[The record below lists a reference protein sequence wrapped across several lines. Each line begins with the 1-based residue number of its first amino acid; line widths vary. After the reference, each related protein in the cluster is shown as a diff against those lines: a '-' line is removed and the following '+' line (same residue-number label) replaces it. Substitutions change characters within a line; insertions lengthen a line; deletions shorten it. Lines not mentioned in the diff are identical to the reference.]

1 MKRLLVSGAPIQ
13 RRHALLLAAAGI
25 TGCGGG
31 SGSGTDTAALPG
43 TGGTGI
49 YVAGPISGFGSV
61 ILKGIKFDDQ
71 AASDAGRIMVDGAR
85 VASDSLRLGMIASVA
100 GQQLSG
106 QGGQATASSIE
117 VWSIARGRV
126 MQMENGVLTVAG
138 MSIQTDANTVF
149 DGISGLANLR
159 EDMGVVV
166 WGLQAGATGWT
177 ATRLARITDVITTAA
192 TGLVT
197 AREGHLYVN
206 GVRMYGSAVSTLA
219 VGNWVRVQGQ
229 SPDGE
234 GLALESFN
242 VLQGDATGA
251 VADGRL
257 EIEGYATSDL
267 RNGLFQL
274 GQWQVDATA
283 IHPAVTVTVGEHLE
297 LSGTFSNGVLRAQ
310 TLYLDD
316 DSGAKEMEIEAKI
329 ESFTSLGNFVLRG
342 QRCDASGPD
351 VLIPAGVAQRLAQG
365 VKVKVV
371 GSVSGDVLLVQQLEI
386 A

>member
-274 GQWQVDATA
+274 GQWQVDVTA

-297 LSGTFSNGVLRAQ
+297 VSGTFSNGVLRAQ

>member
-297 LSGTFSNGVLRAQ
+297 VSGTFSNGVLRAQ

>member
-1 MKRLLVSGAPIQ
+1 MKRLLVSGVPIQ

-31 SGSGTDTAALPG
+31 SGSVTDTAGLPG

-49 YVAGPISGFGSV
+49 YAAGPISGFGSV

-71 AASDAGRIMVDGAR
+71 AASDAGRIMVDGVR

-100 GQQLSG
+100 GQQFAG

-117 VWSIARGRV
+117 VWSIAQGRV
-126 MQMENGVLTVAG
+126 TLIENGVLTVAG
-138 MSIQTDANTVF
+138 MSVQTDANTVF
-149 DGISGLANLR
+149 DGISGPVNLR

-166 WGLQAGATGWT
+166 WGLQAGTTAWT
-177 ATRLARITDVITTAA
+177 ATRLAQIADVTTTAS

-197 AREGHLYVN
+197 AREGYFYVN
-206 GVRMYGSAVSTLA
+206 GLRMYGTSAAMLTA
-219 VGNWVRVQGQ
+219 GNWVRVQGQ
-229 SPDGE
+229 SADGE
-234 GLALESFN
+234 QLALESFK
-242 VLQGDATGA
+242 VLQGDVTGA

-274 GQWQVDATA
+274 GRWQVDVSA
-283 IHPAVTVTVGEHLE
+283 INPPVTVTVGEHLE
-297 LSGTFSNGVLRAQ
+297 VSGTFSNGVLRAE

-316 DSGAKEMEIEAKI
+316 DSGSKEVEIEAKI
-329 ESFTSLGNFVLRG
+329 ESFTSLANFMLRG
-342 QRCDASGPD
+342 QRCDASGRD
-351 VLIPAGVAQRLAQG
+351 VVIPQDVAQRLAQG

-371 GSVSGDVLLVQQLEI
+371 GRVSGDVLVVQQLEL